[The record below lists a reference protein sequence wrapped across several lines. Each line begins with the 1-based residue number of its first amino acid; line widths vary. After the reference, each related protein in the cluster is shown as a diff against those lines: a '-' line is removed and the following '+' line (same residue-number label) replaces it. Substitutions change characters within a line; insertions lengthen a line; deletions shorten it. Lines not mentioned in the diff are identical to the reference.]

1 MSASNVDP
9 GRISPIAVAGVELGK
24 PPDDWDARVV
34 DAPGGDIHQSTLN
47 AEHRAS
53 QGWWPHFVTFE
64 DGACALVLRRAR
76 PPIPGSTAYAPRG
89 PVAGGAAPDVV
100 AARAAG
106 LAAWLRTEGATVLAV
121 DPILRADPA
130 YNRAMDAAGFHAIDE
145 LQAERHRMILRFPPD
160 PTVDEVLANVS
171 KGTRQRIRAAEDAG
185 LRVVEASGAADV
197 ERFAEIYEATAERKQ
212 FWIGRSEA
220 MLAWWRRLI
229 EAGRGVLLLARH
241 EEQIVG
247 GLLVVRQGGGYATA
261 VSGDDASLRD
271 RLPGT
276 MHLLRW
282 SAIKRAVEEGHPSI
296 DLGGVD
302 LPGARREPKPGEP
315 TYGLFEHKRSFGAVF
330 TPHAGAH
337 EIVLRPWVHR
347 GSALLGGLARLVR
360 RRGG

>member
-1 MSASNVDP
+1 MSASNEQL
-9 GRISPIAVAGVELGK
+9 GRITPIGVARVELGK

-34 DAPGGDIHQSTLN
+34 DAPGGDVHQSTIN

-53 QGWWPHFVTFE
+53 QGWWPHFVILE
-64 DGACALVLRRAR
+64 DGAYALVLRRAR

-89 PVAGGAAPDVV
+89 PVPGGEPAAVV

-106 LAAWLRTEGATVLAV
+106 LAEWLRTEGTTVLAV

-130 YNRAMDAAGFHAIDE
+130 YNRAMDAAGFHPIDE
-145 LQAERHRMILRFPPD
+145 LQAERHRMILRFPPE

-185 LRVVEASGAADV
+185 LRVEASTSPTDI

-212 FWIGRSEA
+212 FWIGRPEA
-220 MLAWWRRLI
+220 MLAWWRRLVD
-229 EAGRGVLLLARH
+229 AGRGLLLLARH
-241 EEQIVG
+241 EDRIVG
-247 GLLVVRQGGGYATA
+247 GLLLVRQGGGYATA
-261 VSGDDASLRD
+261 VSGDDASVRD

-282 SAIKRAVEEGHPSI
+282 SAIKRAVEEGHASI

-302 LPGARREPKPGEP
+302 LPGARREPRPGEP

-330 TPHAGAH
+330 TTHAGAH

-347 GSALLGGLARLVR
+347 GGTVLGGLARMLR
-360 RRGG
+360 RRNA